1 MLKRQKQ
8 GFYVPGSTLGMYQEG
23 GEMVTSSMMM
33 EDESQMNQDPMVQ
46 LMDMATMAVQEMN
59 GELAL
64 QVCQMLV
71 EMNTPQEEIVEDD
84 SIDEDETQMMM

>member
-1 MLKRQKQ
+1 
-8 GFYVPGSTLGMYQEG
+8 
-23 GEMVTSSMMM
+23 
-33 EDESQMNQDPMVQ
+33 MNQDPMVQ